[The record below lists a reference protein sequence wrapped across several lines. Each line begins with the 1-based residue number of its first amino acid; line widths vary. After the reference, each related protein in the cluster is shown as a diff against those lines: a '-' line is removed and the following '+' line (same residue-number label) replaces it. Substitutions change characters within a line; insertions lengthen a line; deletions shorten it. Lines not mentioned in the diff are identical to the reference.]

1 MSLTLSRKDLR
12 KIIGKGGFSVVFL
25 LPDGK
30 TVARVRNQRVGAIC
44 VDAAEKALQDIQCV
58 HQEIFELR
66 PLAPVTTR
74 PLGVRRIVFGKN
86 VWKLAYIESLADGH
100 DAFDYCQ
107 AIDDIRELRMFV
119 DSIVFGAADVLV
131 CLQEHFSPQGLF
143 CHDDVRM
150 ENIMYNPRRR
160 SVQLIDLDRFKIVRP
175 NAPAAKNYTKTKVQ
189 RPVFNGDGDLKK
201 LDEITVRVRRGVSSD
216 MQTLLLSVWP
226 SIVVFCHEYNH
237 DCSESLRFVCR
248 VAESLMVGV
257 GSHEAYAQAN
267 TTLETTCDPREIMR
281 RFSGLP
287 SHPQTQTNNAHKNK
301 KKK

>member
-25 LPDGK
+25 LPDNK
-30 TVARVRNQRVGAIC
+30 TVARVRNQRVGPIC

-58 HQEIFELR
+58 HREIFELR

-86 VWKLAYIESLADGH
+86 VWKLAYIESLADGC

-107 AIDDIRELRMFV
+107 AIDDIGELRMFAE
-119 DSIVFGAADVLV
+119 SIVIGVADVLV

-143 CHDDVRM
+143 CHDDVRL
-150 ENIMYNPRRR
+150 ENIMYNPLRR
-160 SVQLIDLDRFKIVRP
+160 SVQLIDLDRFKIIRP
-175 NAPAAKNYTKTKVQ
+175 NAPAAQNYTKTKVQ
-189 RPVFNGDGDLKK
+189 RPVFTGDGNLKK
-201 LDEITVRVRRGVSSD
+201 LNEITVRVRRGVSSD

-226 SIVVFCHEYNH
+226 SIVVFCHEYST
-237 DCSESLRFVCR
+237 DCPESLRFVCR

-257 GSHEAYAQAN
+257 GSHEAYAQAHS
-267 TTLETTCDPREIMR
+267 TLVSTCDPRKILR
-281 RFSGLP
+281 HFLGLF
-287 SHPQTQTNNAHKNK
+287 SHPQTKHAQRKQKNT
-301 KKK
+301 